1 MIVDS
6 HQSRLYHDAA
16 EPRRPGVAGRMVGAS
31 LISGLGDRSDS
42 GSVNVTVCLGRL
54 FSWSRFGKL
63 LGAHLNLHPAS
74 PSLLWFSAMNFL
86 SVGKGKGR
94 SGIEPS
100 RASESSTSLTPAN
113 SRAGQDQ
120 PERRHG
126 AIEEELLSTADEI
139 IGSCDRSVYTHLFIR
154 SCSNAA
160 TPGFAF

>member
-1 MIVDS
+1 M
-6 HQSRLYHDAA
+6 RLSLDV
-16 EPRRPGVAGRMVGAS
+16 PVSLDGWWGPAS
-31 LISGLGDRSDS
+31 LVAWAIAQTLAPLTLRFAFAG
-42 GSVNVTVCLGRL
+42 
-54 FSWSRFGKL
+54 FYISWSRFGKL

-74 PSLLWFSAMNFL
+74 PSLPWFSAMNFL